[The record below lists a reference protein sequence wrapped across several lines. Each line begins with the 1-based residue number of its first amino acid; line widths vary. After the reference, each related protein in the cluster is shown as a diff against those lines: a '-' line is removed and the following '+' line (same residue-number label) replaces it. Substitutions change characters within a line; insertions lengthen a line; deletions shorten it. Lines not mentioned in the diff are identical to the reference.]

1 MNRKFWVVST
11 LLAVTVVGCSS
22 STEAQIE
29 RDAAPDS
36 VQSSAAP
43 AASEP
48 ALPDVAAF
56 GDTVTFADGMTVTIQ
71 SAGLK
76 TASAYAAGAVEGKIA
91 AVQITVTNEG
101 EEVVDAAGVSA
112 LTASAGEAGTPAPSA
127 ADEGITNPTLGS
139 ILPGETKTGVF
150 GYGLSAID
158 AQKVRLEI
166 YGNNFEDRVVF
177 AGAIS

>member
-1 MNRKFWVVST
+1 MNRRFWVVST
-11 LLAVTVVGCSS
+11 LLAVTVVGCGS
-22 STEAQIE
+22 STEPQIE

-36 VQSSAAP
+36 VQSSPAP
-43 AASEP
+43 TASEP

-56 GDTVTFADGMTVTIQ
+56 GDTVTFSDGLTVTIQ

-91 AVQITVTNEG
+91 AVQITVTNG
-101 EEVVDAAGVSA
+101 SDEVVDAVGVSA
-112 LTASAGEAGTPAPSA
+112 LTATAGEAGKPAPPA
-127 ADEGITNPTLGS
+127 GDDGITNSSLGS
-139 ILPGETKTGVF
+139 VLPGETKTGVF

-166 YGNNFEDRVVF
+166 YGNTLEDRVVF